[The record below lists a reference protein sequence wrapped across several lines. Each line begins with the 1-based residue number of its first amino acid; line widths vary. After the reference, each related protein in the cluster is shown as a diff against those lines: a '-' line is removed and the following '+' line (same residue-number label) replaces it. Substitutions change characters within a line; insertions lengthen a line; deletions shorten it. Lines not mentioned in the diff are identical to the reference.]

1 MTGITEAND
10 FEVLGLEIYLS
21 VMCLLQGLLYTGRAM
36 SQLRKA
42 SLGNKIYQE
51 TSGNRNREVA
61 DT

>member
-42 SLGNKIYQE
+42 SLGNNFFTLIQKDIL
-51 TSGNRNREVA
+51 
-61 DT
+61 